1 MIRSL
6 DPHTVVAMSQEN
18 VNVVQ
23 SAFDAW
29 ERGDTDSILQVC
41 DESIVITQ
49 PAELPGVAPRQYG
62 HAGVLEAFALWPEQW
77 DDYRVEILRT
87 FDSGDQ
93 VVVTTHQSGRSKDSG
108 IEVATQFT
116 FLFRIRDGKITEWRM
131 FMREPEALEAAGL
144 AD

>member
-1 MIRSL
+1 
-6 DPHTVVAMSQEN
+6 MSQEN
-18 VNVVQ
+18 VEVVQ

-29 ERGDTDSILQVC
+29 ERGDTDSILRVC
-41 DESIVITQ
+41 DEGIVITQ

-77 DDYRVEILRT
+77 DDFRIEILRT
-87 FDSGDQ
+87 FEAGDQ
-93 VVVTTHQSGRSKDSG
+93 VVVTTDQSGRSKDSG

-116 FLFRIRDGKITEWRM
+116 FVFRLRDRKVIEWLI

-144 AD
+144 GE